1 MQTFFSSLNDIE
13 RFTQSIGSQS
23 SCACPHCQLSDQWVS
38 HGYVYSQAGEIT
50 GKRLVCGRR
59 YGKNGCG
66 RTQQL
71 YLNEVLPHRRYRLSV
86 LMAFITRLIQGM
98 AVRCAYHA
106 ALGHAIYEPRQA
118 WRWLNALWARMPRWR
133 TCLPSLNITVRRYR
147 SWRLRLLLNALSAW
161 LTGSDSTLLQEQLQ
175 QPFC

>member
-1 MQTFFSSLNDIE
+1 MGLAWLCLLPG
-13 RFTQSIGSQS
+13 R
-23 SCACPHCQLSDQWVS
+23 
-38 HGYVYSQAGEIT
+38 EIT

-71 YLNEVLPHRRYRLSV
+71 YLGDVLPHRRYRLSV

-118 WRWLNALWARMPRWR
+118 WRWLNALWAGMPRWR
-133 TCLPSLNITVRRYR
+133 TGLPSLNSAVRHYR
-147 SWRLRLLLNALSAW
+147 SRRLSVLLNALTAWFSRFPSAVQEVMAV
-161 LTGSDSTLLQEQLQ
+161 GSMRV
-175 QPFC
+175 P

>member
-23 SCACPHCQLSDQWVS
+23 PCACPHCQLTDQWVS
-38 HGYVYSQAGEIT
+38 HGYVYSQSGQVT

-71 YLNEVLPHRRYRLSV
+71 YLGDVLPHRRYRLSV

-98 AVRCAYHA
+98 AVRCAYHT

-118 WRWLNALWARMPRWR
+118 WRWLSALWVRMPRWR
-133 TCLPSLNITVRRYR
+133 AGLPSLNSAVRHYR
-147 SWRLRLLLNALSAW
+147 SRRLSVLLNALSA
-161 LTGSDSTLLQEQLQ
+161 LFTSSIPSAIQEVMQ
-175 QPFC
+175 QRFC